1 MPGKPTIAIIGPG
14 RLGTVMAHALSKC
27 GYPISEVVN
36 RCHARPRLARTLRA
50 KFLSDPAPLQARVV
64 WFCVPDREIAR
75 AARAWSHAT
84 EWKGRVA
91 FHASGALT
99 SDELNSLRKRGA
111 AVASVH
117 PHMTFVSGATP
128 SLQGVPFAVEGDP
141 VAVRMA
147 KRIVRDL
154 GGEVFPISKKY
165 KPAYHAWGAFTSPL
179 LVALLVT
186 AEQVAKLARVPAKSG
201 RKRMLPILHQTL
213 ENYAALGPA
222 AASSGPIVRG
232 DAAVVRKHLQILQK
246 IPEAR
251 NTYTALAHAA
261 LRHLPARNRNAL
273 RQLLAGQA
281 KPEHNP

>member
-1 MPGKPTIAIIGPG
+1 MPSKPAIAIVGAG
-14 RLGTVMAHALSKC
+14 RLGTVLAHKLNKS
-27 GYPISEVVN
+27 GYPISEIIT
-36 RCHARPRLARTLRA
+36 RSHARPDLAGTLKA
-50 KFLSDPAPLQARVV
+50 KFLSHPAPLKARVI
-64 WFCVPDREIAR
+64 WFCVPDREIAH
-75 AARAWSHAT
+75 AARAWSQAT

-99 SDELNSLRKRGA
+99 SAELDVLRKRGA

-117 PHMTFVSGATP
+117 PHMTFVRGATP
-128 SLQGVPFAVEGDP
+128 SLKEVPFAVEGDP
-141 VAVRMA
+141 VAV
-147 KRIVRDL
+147 RIVRDL

-186 AEQVAKLARVPAKSG
+186 AEQVAKLAGVPAASA

-232 DAAVVRKHLQILQK
+232 DADVVRKHLQILRK
-246 IPEAR
+246 TPEAG
-251 NTYTALAHAA
+251 NIYTALAHAA

-273 RQLLAGQA
+273 RQLLASPARRQH
-281 KPEHNP
+281 KP